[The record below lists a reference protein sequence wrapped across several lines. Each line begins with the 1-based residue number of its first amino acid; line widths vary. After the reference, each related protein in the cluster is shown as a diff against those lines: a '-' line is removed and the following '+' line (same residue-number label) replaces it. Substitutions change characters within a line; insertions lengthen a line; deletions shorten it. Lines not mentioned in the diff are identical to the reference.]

1 MKSPIII
8 IGMHRSGT
16 SLVAK
21 VLEKAG
27 IFMGV
32 IKDHN
37 YEAMHFLSLNQQTL
51 WAASASWLEPKV
63 PEKLFWKTIPAK
75 ALYNEHFKING
86 KLQQLSYALKSP
98 AWGWKDPRNTFTLNM
113 WLSLFPNAK
122 VIHVTRDCEEV
133 AKSLSKRNTVKGEV
147 NDPRLNDM
155 NFNRELWK
163 KYIDQGR
170 SYKKQLGNRYFEI
183 DYHEISTLN
192 KTAITQLEKFTGKQL
207 SQLFI
212 HYVKTS

>member
-1 MKSPIII
+1 
-8 IGMHRSGT
+8 MHRSGT

-63 PEKLFWKTIPAK
+63 PEELFWKTIPAK
-75 ALYNEHFKING
+75 ALFNEHFKISG
-86 KLQQLSYALKSP
+86 KLQQLKYTLQSP
-98 AWGWKDPRNTFTLNM
+98 AWGWKDPRNTFTLDM
-113 WLSLFPNAK
+113 WLSLFPDAK

-133 AKSLSKRNTVKGEV
+133 AKSLAKRNNVLAEV
-147 NDPRLNDM
+147 NDPRLDDM
-155 NFNRELWK
+155 DFNRELWK
-163 KYIDQGR
+163 RYVRQGK
-170 SYKKQLGNRYFEI
+170 SYSEKLGNSYFEI
-183 DYHEISTLN
+183 DYHEITTLN
-192 KTAITQLEKFTGKQL
+192 KTAITQLEKFTETKL
-207 SQLFI
+207 NKLFAQ
-212 HYVKTS
+212 YVRTL